1 MSTASSHQPID
12 VDGVLQLHD
21 RRVALI
27 RQAANEAREEDYRSR
42 WRDVLV
48 RCAAW
53 FSSLPYSPALYREP
67 GGAFRCTVETAFYAM
82 RLAGGQKFGTNLP
95 SEKRRVIE
103 PQYNHAVFLAAV
115 CSGLDEP
122 HRHFV
127 VVRDSD
133 RAEWNPAGHGALA
146 GWLGGATYSLQRRAT
161 PLPVERMRT
170 ALLAQNLIG
179 QSLLAGYETTVL
191 SELFGAI
198 NPLPHVQGAESL
210 VHKVVRQAVT
220 VAADFDRKAQQ
231 GVYEPVEYPVPP
243 AIQVAG
249 AVKPV
254 VTPAPAMPTAAAGP
268 ASAAPATQAAAAA
281 SQVASPATA
290 PATPAPSSAPS
301 PGPANAAQ
309 PTQPAQPTGSQPA
322 GAAVAHATSGEAQS
336 KPPAAS
342 AKDPASVA
350 QAVDGHASPPQQP
363 QQLQQPHQAPA
374 APDPQLGLP
383 FQGEAAP
390 VAIDL
395 SAVRMPVARAE
406 RPAQPAAFDQVLEGQ
421 PNMIRDF
428 FKALRED
435 VAAGKAKVAWTDK
448 GLALPKRL
456 VGSYGVASDTLVEH
470 LRRRGLLVS
479 NIQAEIVLAP
489 RAGELIVERSEA

>member
-1 MSTASSHQPID
+1 MSATAAHQPMA
-12 VDGVLQLHD
+12 VDGLLQRHE

-27 RQAANEAREEDYRSR
+27 RQAANEAREDDYRTR
-42 WRDVLV
+42 WGDVLA

-53 FSSLPYSPALYREP
+53 FSSLPFSPLLYREP

-95 SEKRRVIE
+95 SEKRRLIE

-122 HRHFV
+122 YRHFV

-146 GWLGGATYSLQRRAT
+146 AWLAGSTYSLQRRAA

-179 QSLLAGYETTVL
+179 QSLLAGYETAVL

-231 GVYEPVEYPVPP
+231 SVYEPVEYPVPA
-243 AIQVAG
+243 AIHVAA
-249 AVKPV
+249 AVQPV
-254 VTPAPAMPTAAAGP
+254 VTPAPAPAPPAGPSTTAKPVSSPSPNQTMGVAPSSAVPSSASQPTAP
-268 ASAAPATQAAAAA
+268 TSAAA
-281 SQVASPATA
+281 SQTPA
-290 PATPAPSSAPS
+290 PATPVAPQTADGPS
-301 PGPANAAQ
+301 PTAVPASSPVPSTPPMVVQADPATVPAADGESA
-309 PTQPAQPTGSQPA
+309 TQQ
-322 GAAVAHATSGEAQS
+322 
-336 KPPAAS
+336 PPAA
-342 AKDPASVA
+342 
-350 QAVDGHASPPQQP
+350 
-363 QQLQQPHQAPA
+363 A
-374 APDPQLGLP
+374 AHDAQLGLP
-383 FQGEAAP
+383 FAGEAPP
-390 VAIDL
+390 VAVDP
-395 SAVRMPVARAE
+395 SAMRA
-406 RPAQPAAFDQVLEGQ
+406 PAARVERTTPPATFDQVLEGQ
-421 PNMIRDF
+421 PNMIREF

-435 VAAGKAKVAWTDK
+435 VTGGRAKVTWTEK

-479 NIQAEIVLAP
+479 NVQAEIVLAP
-489 RAGELIVERSEA
+489 RAGELIMEREQA

>member
-1 MSTASSHQPID
+1 MSTIPAYQP
-12 VDGVLQLHD
+12 VEVQALLRLHD

-27 RQAANEAREEDYRSR
+27 RQSANEAREDDYRAR
-42 WRDVLV
+42 WGDVLA

-53 FSSLPYSPALYREP
+53 FSSLPYSPLQYREP

-95 SEKRRVIE
+95 SEKRRLIE

-133 RAEWNPAGHGALA
+133 RAEWSPAGHGPLGTWLA
-146 GWLGGATYSLQRRAT
+146 GATYSLQRRAT

-179 QSLLAGYETTVL
+179 QTLLAGYETTVL

-198 NPLPHVQGAESL
+198 NPLSHVQGAESL

-231 GVYEPVEYPVPP
+231 SVYEPVEYPVPA
-243 AIQVAG
+243 AIHVAA
-249 AVKPV
+249 AVQPV
-254 VTPAPAMPTAAAGP
+254 VTPAPPPNASPIPSAT
-268 ASAAPATQAAAAA
+268 ASAAPSA
-281 SQVASPATA
+281 
-290 PATPAPSSAPS
+290 PAPSNAP
-301 PGPANAAQ
+301 
-309 PTQPAQPTGSQPA
+309 QPAAPMPVAATLTPTW
-322 GAAVAHATSGEAQS
+322 ATSGPVAPVAPQPAEGTSPAVPAVGTAPS
-336 KPPAAS
+336 TPPVNAPTDAAAVPATGG
-342 AKDPASVA
+342 AKVA
-350 QAVDGHASPPQQP
+350 QQP
-363 QQLQQPHQAPA
+363 LAPVA
-374 APDPQLGLP
+374 HDPQLGLP
-383 FQGEAAP
+383 FTGEAPPIAVDPSAMRAP
-390 VAIDL
+390 APRV
-395 SAVRMPVARAE
+395 E
-406 RPAQPAAFDQVLEGQ
+406 RPASPATFDQVLEGQ
-421 PNMIRDF
+421 PNMIREF

-435 VAAGKAKVAWTDK
+435 VAAGKAKVAWTQE
-448 GLALPKRL
+448 GLAVSKRL

-470 LRRRGLLVS
+470 LRRRRLLVS
-479 NIQAEIVLAP
+479 NVQAEIVLAP
-489 RAGELIVERSEA
+489 RAGELIMERGQA

>member
-12 VDGVLQLHD
+12 VDGMLQLHD

-95 SEKRRVIE
+95 SEKRRLIE

-146 GWLGGATYSLQRRAT
+146 GWLGGATYSLQRRAA

-220 VAADFDRKAQQ
+220 VAADFDRKAQH

-243 AIQVAG
+243 AIQVAA

-254 VTPAPAMPTAAAGP
+254 VTPATPTAAAVP
-268 ASAAPATQAAAAA
+268 ASVAPAPAAAPASQAAAA
-281 SQVASPATA
+281 
-290 PATPAPSSAPS
+290 TPASGSVPSSALP
-301 PGPANAAQ
+301 PDPENPPQRA
-309 PTQPAQPTGSQPA
+309 QPAQPTGSQPA
-322 GAAVAHATSGEAQS
+322 GAAVVHATSGAAESNATA
-336 KPPAAS
+336 PA
-342 AKDPASVA
+342 AKDPTSVA
-350 QAVDGHASPPQQP
+350 QAVDGHASPPQQS
-363 QQLQQPHQAPA
+363 QQLPQTPHAPA

-390 VAIDL
+390 AAIDL

-406 RPAQPAAFDQVLEGQ
+406 HPAQPAAFDQVLEGQ

>member
-1 MSTASSHQPID
+1 MNTKLVHQPVD
-12 VDGVLQLHD
+12 VNGLLQLHD

-27 RQAANEAREEDYRSR
+27 RQAANEAREEDYQSR
-42 WRDVLV
+42 WRDVLA

-53 FSSLPYSPALYREP
+53 FSSLPYSPTHYREP

-95 SEKRRVIE
+95 SEKRRLIE

-146 GWLGGATYSLQRRAT
+146 VWLAGASYQLQRRAT

-170 ALLAQNLIG
+170 ALLAQSLIG
-179 QSLLAGYETTVL
+179 QTLLAGYETGVL

-198 NPLPHVQGAESL
+198 NPLAHVQGNESL

-231 GVYEPVEYPVPP
+231 GVYDPVPYPVPS
-243 AIQVAG
+243 AMHVAA
-249 AVKPV
+249 AVQPV
-254 VTPAPAMPTAAAGP
+254 VTPAPATSPPPSP
-268 ASAAPATQAAAAA
+268 ASPSSAAPNL
-281 SQVASPATA
+281 PAE
-290 PATPAPSSAPS
+290 PAPSAAAPGPLVTGHAPAPQATAVPTDAPQPAIAAGTSAPPS
-301 PGPANAAQ
+301 PVAGQPQ
-309 PTQPAQPTGSQPA
+309 PTTGDTPTTP
-322 GAAVAHATSGEAQS
+322 GAALSAEAVVNSGAKAGSAAAT
-336 KPPAAS
+336 
-342 AKDPASVA
+342 
-350 QAVDGHASPPQQP
+350 
-363 QQLQQPHQAPA
+363 
-374 APDPQLGLP
+374 DPQLGLP
-383 FQGEAAP
+383 FAGEAAP
-390 VAIDL
+390 P
-395 SAVRMPVARAE
+395 PVAVDPSAMRAPAARVD
-406 RPAQPAAFDQVLEGQ
+406 RPAPPASFDQVLEGQ
-421 PNMIRDF
+421 PNMIREF

-435 VAAGKAKVAWTDK
+435 VSAGKAKVVWTDK

-479 NIQAEIVLAP
+479 NVQAEIVLAP
-489 RAGELIVERSEA
+489 RAGELIVERADA

>member
-1 MSTASSHQPID
+1 MSTTPTHHPFEID
-12 VDGVLQLHD
+12 GLLQLHE

-27 RQAANEAREEDYRSR
+27 RQAANEAREDDYCAR
-42 WRDVLV
+42 WGDVLA

-53 FSSLPYSPALYREP
+53 FSSLPYSPLQYREP

-95 SEKRRVIE
+95 SEKRRLIE

-127 VVRDSD
+127 VVRESD

-146 GWLGGATYSLQRRAT
+146 SWLAGATYSLQRRAT

-179 QSLLAGYETTVL
+179 QTLLAGYETTVL

-198 NPLPHVQGAESL
+198 NPLSQVQGAESL
-210 VHKVVRQAVT
+210 VHKVVRQAVA

-231 GVYEPVEYPVPP
+231 SVYEPVEYPVPA
-243 AIQVAG
+243 AIHVAA
-249 AVKPV
+249 AVQPV
-254 VTPAPAMPTAAAGP
+254 VTPAPAPGPSATVNPTPSPTKG
-268 ASAAPATQAAAAA
+268 AAPSA
-281 SQVASPATA
+281 
-290 PATPAPSSAPS
+290 PAPS
-301 PGPANAAQ
+301 NA
-309 PTQPAQPTGSQPA
+309 SQPA
-322 GAAVAHATSGEAQS
+322 APMSVSTPATTGPTDSGAGPVAQQLAEGAASPVPAANAVPSMPATGVSADPAAVPAAGAAGTTQQ
-336 KPPAAS
+336 PPAPIA
-342 AKDPASVA
+342 
-350 QAVDGHASPPQQP
+350 H
-363 QQLQQPHQAPA
+363 
-374 APDPQLGLP
+374 DPQLGLP
-383 FQGEAAP
+383 FAGEAPPPAVDPSAMRAP
-390 VAIDL
+390 A
-395 SAVRMPVARAE
+395 ARVE
-406 RPAQPAAFDQVLEGQ
+406 RPAPPATFDQVLDGQ
-421 PNMIRDF
+421 PNMIREF

-435 VAAGKAKVAWTDK
+435 VAGGRAKVSWTEK

-479 NIQAEIVLAP
+479 NVQAEIVLAP
-489 RAGELIVERSEA
+489 RAGELIMERPEA